1 MRHSLGEPCISGT
14 IHGLSRDLLDEY
26 SAELRS
32 LGEQPSSR
40 EDERLQ
46 ERRKWLIQ
54 IVADL
59 RDGAMTPTVL
69 VAIQERGRNSD
80 RQA

>member
-1 MRHSLGEPCISGT
+1 
-14 IHGLSRDLLDEY
+14 LLDEY

>member
-1 MRHSLGEPCISGT
+1 M
-14 IHGLSRDLLDEY
+14 GLRGDLIDEY

-32 LGEQPSSR
+32 LEEQPSSR
-40 EDERLQ
+40 DDEGLQ
-46 ERRKWLIQ
+46 ERRKWLVQ

-69 VAIQERGRNSD
+69 VAIQERGWNRD
-80 RQA
+80 RQT